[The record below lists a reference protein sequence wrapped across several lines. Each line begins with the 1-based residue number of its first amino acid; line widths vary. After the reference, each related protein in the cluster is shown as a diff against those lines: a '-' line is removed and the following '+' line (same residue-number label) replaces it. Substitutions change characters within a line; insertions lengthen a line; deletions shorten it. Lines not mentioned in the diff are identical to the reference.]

1 MFCIFIPHATAG
13 QKRRKKQFPSLA
25 GNLKKRH
32 QFCNESREW
41 DWVDD
46 VGDFQSFSLLSIL
59 LRSVGRILPESTGC
73 VKRLNVSGQ
82 ALCGPCRD
90 ETHASKMFR
99 QHDVIH
105 MSKKAK
111 ELHRKVVLVKTISFK
126 RIFPVST
133 SQRAF
138 HNVLHNQEDNALYE
152 VLQVRIRNENPIT
165 PIKI

>member
-1 MFCIFIPHATAG
+1 MDGGGVA
-13 QKRRKKQFPSLA
+13 
-25 GNLKKRH
+25 
-32 QFCNESREW
+32 
-41 DWVDD
+41 
-46 VGDFQSFSLLSIL
+46 DFQSFSLLSIL
-59 LRSVGRILPESTGC
+59 FFRINSALASVVRILLESTGC

-111 ELHRKVVLVKTISFK
+111 ELHRKVIIVGENENNVPLVIKICVQWPHFA
-126 RIFPVST
+126 VST

-138 HNVLHNQEDNALYE
+138 YNVLHNQEDDALYE
-152 VLQVRIRNENPIT
+152 VLQVRISLYIFLNH
-165 PIKI
+165 IKEMF

>member
-1 MFCIFIPHATAG
+1 MDG
-13 QKRRKKQFPSLA
+13 
-25 GNLKKRH
+25 
-32 QFCNESREW
+32 
-41 DWVDD
+41 

-59 LRSVGRILPESTGC
+59 FRSVGRILPESTGC

-111 ELHRKVVLVKTISFK
+111 ELHRKVVLVKTICFK
-126 RIFPVST
+126 RISPVST

-138 HNVLHNQEDNALYE
+138 HNVLHDQEDNALYE

-165 PIKI
+165 LIVIHWF